1 MNWGDSIITPKGNA
15 LSRELSNTSLI
26 CLNNGTKTHY
36 CSNSN
41 SNAGS
46 VLDLTFSTIAPSNI
60 NWQCQQVSIGG
71 SRHYLIII
79 EIKQIQ
85 KLPNFFVPKRKF
97 IEKLAT
103 VEFSNLDNLQK
114 DIQAARNKVK
124 IDLNKSGHKPKAW
137 WNEEINKLYR
147 LQLAKRK
154 KANTTNAV
162 VDFEIALR
170 AKEEWKQAVKEAKNK
185 NYKERIEELN
195 NCPNTKDA
203 WRFISNVKGNKH
215 KNGDWATEDNLEY
228 LEMLKSQVT
237 AATIQATQP
246 GTTL

>member
-1 MNWGDSIITPKGNA
+1 K
-15 LSRELSNTSLI
+15 
-26 CLNNGTKTHY
+26 
-36 CSNSN
+36 
-41 SNAGS
+41 
-46 VLDLTFSTIAPSNI
+46 
-60 NWQCQQVSIGG
+60 
-71 SRHYLIII
+71 
-79 EIKQIQ
+79 
-85 KLPNFFVPKRKF
+85 
-97 IEKLAT
+97 KLAT

-137 WNEEINKLYR
+137 WNEELNKLYR

-185 NYKERIEELN
+185 NYKERVEELN

-228 LEMLKSQVT
+228 LEMLKSQVR
-237 AATIQATQP
+237 AATTIQATQP
-246 GTTL
+246 EKLNSKKSTAGGVDKITFSTLRHLPRESKEKLLKALESSYHNNEVIESWRRIRIVPIPKANKELDDLKKL